1 MIALVDYGSGNIQ
14 AIANI
19 YSRLNIPTIIAS
31 RDEDLALATKVILP
45 GVGAFDQTMQHL
57 EASGLRQGL
66 TERVVERGLPFLGI
80 CVGMQLLARRS
91 DEGVLPGLGWIAGEV
106 RRFDHA
112 RFTQRTHLPHMG

>member
-31 RDEDLALATKVILP
+31 RDEDLEQATKVILP
-45 GVGAFDQTMQHL
+45 GVGAFDQTMRHL

-66 TERVVERGLPFLGI
+66 AERVARLSSRRATAP
-80 CVGMQLLARRS
+80 RRS
-91 DEGVLPGLGWIAGEV
+91 AWRCCRARL
-106 RRFDHA
+106 RRN
-112 RFTQRTHLPHMG
+112 RVPPRLRG